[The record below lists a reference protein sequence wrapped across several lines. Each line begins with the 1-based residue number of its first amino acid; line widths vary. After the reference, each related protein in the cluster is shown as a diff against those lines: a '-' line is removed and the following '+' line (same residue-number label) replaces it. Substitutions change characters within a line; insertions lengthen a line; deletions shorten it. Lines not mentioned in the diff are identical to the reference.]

1 LRDQEENILTIRKVL
16 IISLSLIFL
25 FSVGKLLK
33 EQAYYSLIVI
43 LVLPMLLTVKKM
55 PIYGHLIT
63 AALGAMV
70 CFGWLGFWGCS
81 DYFLSLNDS
90 LYCLKYEHRL
100 LYDRRHL
107 NDHSN
112 LHKTVIG
119 YAVLVAIVIASL
131 INAMLLKLFKK
142 SAG

>member
-1 LRDQEENILTIRKVL
+1 MRDQEENILTIRKVL

>member
-1 LRDQEENILTIRKVL
+1 MIDPEEKTRKIKIVL

-25 FSVGKLLK
+25 FTVWKLLK
-33 EQAYYSLIVI
+33 DQSYYSLIVI
-43 LVLPMLLTVKKM
+43 LVLPMLLTVKQL
-55 PIYGHLIT
+55 PIYGHIII
-63 AALGAMV
+63 AALGSFV
-70 CFGWLGFWGCS
+70 CVGWLGFWGCS

-100 LYDRRHL
+100 YYDRRHL

-142 SAG
+142 SA